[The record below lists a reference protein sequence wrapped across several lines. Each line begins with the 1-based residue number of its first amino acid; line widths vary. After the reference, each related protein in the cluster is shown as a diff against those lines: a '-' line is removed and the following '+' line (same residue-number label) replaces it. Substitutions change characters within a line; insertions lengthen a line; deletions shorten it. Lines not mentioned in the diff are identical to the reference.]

1 MGRKK
6 TVAPVQY
13 DPLAGVFITML
24 IRAIHQQ

>member
-13 DPLAGVFITML
+13 DPLAVAFITMP
-24 IRAIHQQ
+24 IRAIHQP